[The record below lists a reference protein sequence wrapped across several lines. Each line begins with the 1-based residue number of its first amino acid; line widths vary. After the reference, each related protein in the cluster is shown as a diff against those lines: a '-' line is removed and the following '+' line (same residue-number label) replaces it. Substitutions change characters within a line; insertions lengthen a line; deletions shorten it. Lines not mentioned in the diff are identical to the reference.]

1 MDVQIIQD
9 HVPLRRRGGASN
21 QALEMRQG
29 ILLGAGWSPR
39 WLDDVSGHDIKID
52 EPGQRAMP
60 DVLEF
65 ASQHMT
71 GLHRQ
76 IRMLALDG
84 LHTGQFIHADAAFA
98 ALGSLGSLGI
108 HLTSLDDLFVS
119 TRICDLR

>member
-1 MDVQIIQD
+1 MDIQIIQD
-9 HVPLRRRGGASN
+9 HVPLRRRGIAFN
-21 QALEMRQG
+21 QALEMCQG
-29 ILLGAGWSPR
+29 ILLGAGWSPG
-39 WLDDVSGHDIKID
+39 WLDDVAGHDVKID

-71 GLHRQ
+71 RLHRQ
-76 IRMLALDG
+76 IRILALDG
-84 LHTGQFIHADAAFA
+84 LHAGQLIHADAAFA
-98 ALGSLGSLGI
+98 ALGSLFRLSI